1 MKKYGDAYYAFIR
14 WRDRHVSTRHFIV
27 FLSLLVGIATALAA
41 CLLKFLIHLFQTLLT
56 EHFAVTSGNWLYL
69 IYPAIGILL
78 SGLFV
83 KYVIKDDIGHGVTK
97 ILYAISQRKSILK
110 PHNMY
115 SSVVASSV
123 TIGFGG
129 SVGAE
134 APVVLTGAAIGS
146 NLGRFFKMDQKTLML
161 MVGCGAA
168 GAVSSIFNAPITGVV
183 FVLEVLMLDMA
194 FGYIVPLLI
203 TSVTSAVLS
212 SYLMG
217 NAFLFSVSVDAF
229 ATERIPYHIILGL
242 VCGFVSLYFT
252 RGMNFL
258 EGRFAKISNFW
269 VKWVIGGL
277 TLSVLIFLMPP
288 LYGEG
293 YSSISALLNLQTDD
307 IFDGSMFYDYKDNVY
322 FLIFYMLAIV
332 LFKILASV
340 ATNAAG
346 GCGGIFAP
354 SLFIGGF
361 TGFLTAYVLQ
371 LLGADLPLQNFAFLG
386 MAGLMSGVMHAP
398 LTGIFL
404 IAELTGGYGM
414 FLPLIIVSVV
424 SYLTI
429 IIFEPHS
436 LYAMRLAKKGELMTH
451 NKDKAVLSL
460 METSKVL
467 ETDLLTIRP
476 DEMFG
481 DLIKRIPKTKRNI
494 FPVVDVD
501 GVFQGVVT
509 LEEVRNIMFRPELY
523 SRFRIDKLMVSPPAI
538 VDIHDPM
545 EKVLKTFD
553 ATQAWNLPVCD
564 GNKYVGYLSKSKI
577 FSEYRHTLMEFTE
590 E

>member
-1 MKKYGDAYYAFIR
+1 MRKFSDAYYAFIR
-14 WRDRHVSTRHFIV
+14 WRDRHVSPRHFVV
-27 FLSLLVGIATALAA
+27 FLSLLVGIATALSAS
-41 CLLKFLIHLFQTLLT
+41 LLKFLIHFIQSQLT
-56 EHFAVTSGNWLYL
+56 EHFAITSGNWLYL
-69 IYPAIGILL
+69 IYPSIGIII

-83 KYVIKDDIGHGVTK
+83 KYVVKEDIGHGVTK

-168 GAVSSIFNAPITGVV
+168 GAVSGIFNAPITGVV

-217 NAFLFSVSVDAF
+217 NALLFAVNVDDF
-229 ATERIPYHIILGL
+229 VVDRIPYHIILGL
-242 VCGFVSLYFT
+242 CCGLASLYFT

-258 EGRFAKISNFW
+258 EGKFSKITNFW
-269 VKWVIGGL
+269 LKWIIGGL
-277 TLSVLIFLMPP
+277 MLSVLIFLMPP

-293 YSSISALLNLQTDD
+293 YDSISALLNVKTDV
-307 IFDGSMFYDYKDNVY
+307 IFDGSPFYEYKDNIY
-322 FLIFYMLAIV
+322 FMMAYMLAIV
-332 LFKILASV
+332 LFKILASA

-354 SLFIGGF
+354 SLFVGGF
-361 TGFLTAYVLQ
+361 VGFLVAFVLR
-371 LLGADLPLQNFAFLG
+371 LFGAEIPLQNFAFLG

-404 IAELTGGYGM
+404 IAELTGGYTM

-424 SYLTI
+424 SFLTI
-429 IIFEPHS
+429 IVFEPHS

-451 NKDKAVLSL
+451 DKDQAVLS
-460 METSKVL
+460 MMDTRQVL

-476 DEMFG
+476 DAKFG
-481 DLIKRIPKTKRNI
+481 DLIKLIPKTKRNI

-501 GVFQGVVT
+501 GNFHGVVT

-523 SRFRIDKLMVSPPAI
+523 DRFRIDKLMVSPPAI
-538 VDIHDPM
+538 INVGDPM
-545 EKVLKTFD
+545 KKVLKVFD
-553 ATQAWNLPVCD
+553 ETQAWNLPVCD
-564 GNKYVGYLSKSKI
+564 GNRYVGYLSKSKI
-577 FSEYRHTLMEFTE
+577 FSEYRHTLREFTE